1 MKTQEIKTLLDFF
14 DQSTAT
20 VMKITEGSFHIELQ
34 RGGELSYAEKAVHTV
49 TSAPVEILGKTINAP
64 LVGTY
69 YGAPSPDAPP
79 FVTVGQLMKKGE
91 PICLI
96 EAMKMMSEV
105 PAPCDCVIEELLQED
120 GALLAYDAPILRYRA
135 V

>member
-34 RGGELSYAEKAVHTV
+34 RGGTLPCTEQATPVVTPVQAEVQ
-49 TSAPVEILGKTINAP
+49 GKTVNAP

-79 FVTVGQLMKKGE
+79 FVTVGQQMKKGE

-120 GALLAYDAPILRYRA
+120 GALLAYDTPILRYRA